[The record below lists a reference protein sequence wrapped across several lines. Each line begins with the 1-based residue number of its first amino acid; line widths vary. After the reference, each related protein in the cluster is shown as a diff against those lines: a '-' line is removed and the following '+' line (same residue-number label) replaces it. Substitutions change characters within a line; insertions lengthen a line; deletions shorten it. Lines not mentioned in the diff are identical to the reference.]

1 LLEKW
6 SGGMGAFIH
15 SDKHLILNNR
25 YALLGCIAVSAAG
38 KVYRGRDLE
47 QVKHQGLE
55 SRVLI
60 HVLPAA
66 SAAWSLD
73 AMFQQ
78 MTSTSQQIQAPWV
91 LPALAYGQDDGV
103 AYVVLASPDT
113 WELQSLLSQA
123 EIPQQCYRST
133 RHHIDPLVKQGHL
146 DAHIDPALLLCA
158 GKESLYLLATAFAIP
173 IRALEKR
180 VTHHP
185 LMPRKHVGQALM
197 TGTLLMLFG
206 VFTAVAGNAVLEFHA
221 APTPNVAVNMP
232 TAPAA
237 TLQLASLPSTAVTTV
252 AMTQLDQSLPT
263 MPKVALISTTF
274 EPEQKAEKKTEKKA
288 VAVSKPKLMQASLP
302 KPKPDIA
309 PEPLPVAQPQ
319 QTSRAYAEPLP
330 AEAPARSIDTLIGQ
344 AYTALHAGNL
354 GANDGALYFTR
365 QLRGQAAQHPQV
377 TRLGQEITAT
387 HLRQIRVALQTN
399 RRTAA
404 QLLPMTR
411 QLIEEFGLDNLLP
424 AQQVLE
430 DKTAELGAF

>member
-1 LLEKW
+1 
-6 SGGMGAFIH
+6 
-15 SDKHLILNNR
+15 
-25 YALLGCIAVSAAG
+25 
-38 KVYRGRDLE
+38 
-47 QVKHQGLE
+47 
-55 SRVLI
+55 
-60 HVLPAA
+60 
-66 SAAWSLD
+66 
-73 AMFQQ
+73 
-78 MTSTSQQIQAPWV
+78 
-91 LPALAYGQDDGV
+91 
-103 AYVVLASPDT
+103 
-113 WELQSLLSQA
+113 
-123 EIPQQCYRST
+123 
-133 RHHIDPLVKQGHL
+133 
-146 DAHIDPALLLCA
+146 
-158 GKESLYLLATAFAIP
+158 
-173 IRALEKR
+173 
-180 VTHHP
+180 
-185 LMPRKHVGQALM
+185 
-197 TGTLLMLFG
+197 
-206 VFTAVAGNAVLEFHA
+206 
-221 APTPNVAVNMP
+221 
-232 TAPAA
+232 
-237 TLQLASLPSTAVTTV
+237 
-252 AMTQLDQSLPT
+252 MTQLDQSLPT